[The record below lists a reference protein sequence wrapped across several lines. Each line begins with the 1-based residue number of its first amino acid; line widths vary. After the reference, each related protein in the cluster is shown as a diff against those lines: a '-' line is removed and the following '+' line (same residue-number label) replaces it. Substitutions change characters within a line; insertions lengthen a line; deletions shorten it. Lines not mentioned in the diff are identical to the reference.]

1 MTGLLEFSPDEKEFV
16 DDYNAA
22 WEIVARQLV
31 MDKAQLRDI
40 QQHMRPIFNQGITK
54 IYKQLEPIF
63 NRTAW
68 QWPNLDKH
76 IALFRT
82 YPEMPYMLDWA
93 AADVKVTKRS
103 IPEARHRA
111 EILMHYVCFLCR
123 AQRRNREIKAAI
135 SRNPNGVAI
144 FSDAGDPGEQT
155 YYASIDSVDDS
166 HYPPFFP
173 GDRTTLMWLRTRDQV
188 PPGRKVIEIRWKG
201 DASSQ
206 KSTKPQGKR
215 KKKGFI
221 QWLGK

>member
-1 MTGLLEFSPDEKEFV
+1 MTGLLEFNHEEKEFV
-16 DDYNAA
+16 ADYNAA

-31 MDKAQLRDI
+31 MDKTQLRDI

-63 NRTAW
+63 IRTAW

-111 EILMHYVCFLCR
+111 EILLHYVCFLCR

-173 GDRTTLMWLRTRDQV
+173 GDRTTLMWLRTLDQV

-201 DASSQ
+201 DASPRE
-206 KSTKPQGKR
+206 STKPQEKR
-215 KKKGFI
+215 KKKGFF

>member
-1 MTGLLEFSPDEKEFV
+1 
-16 DDYNAA
+16 
-22 WEIVARQLV
+22 
-31 MDKAQLRDI
+31 
-40 QQHMRPIFNQGITK
+40 MRPIFNQGITK

-63 NRTAW
+63 IRTAW

-111 EILMHYVCFLCR
+111 EILLHYVCFLCR

-201 DASSQ
+201 DASPRE
-206 KSTKPQGKR
+206 STKPQEKR
-215 KKKGFI
+215 KKKGFF

>member
-1 MTGLLEFSPDEKEFV
+1 MTGLLEFDPDEKEFV
-16 DDYNAA
+16 ADYNAA

-40 QQHMRPIFNQGITK
+40 QQHLRPIFNQGITK
-54 IYKQLEPIF
+54 MYKQLEPIF

-111 EILMHYVCFLCR
+111 EILLHYVCFLCR
-123 AQRRNREIKAAI
+123 AQRRNRKLKPLFPVIQTGLPYSQMQATQANRPTTPTSTVLTTATI
-135 SRNPNGVAI
+135 RHFSR
-144 FSDAGDPGEQT
+144 
-155 YYASIDSVDDS
+155 
-166 HYPPFFP
+166 
-173 GDRTTLMWLRTRDQV
+173 
-188 PPGRKVIEIRWKG
+188 VI
-201 DASSQ
+201 AL
-206 KSTKPQGKR
+206 P
-215 KKKGFI
+215 
-221 QWLGK
+221 